1 MKDEDKTKEQLL
13 NELLELHQRVSEL
26 EASEEKSKR
35 AEEALHL
42 VHRKLRA
49 SFDAIQDIINV
60 VDLDFNLTDVNEV
73 LIKVFGLSSKESV
86 LGQKCFEVLKGR
98 KDICPSCAVAEAYRT
113 KAAAYRTS
121 TPEDEVST
129 GGRVFE
135 IFAYPIMDK
144 QGNLFG
150 AVEFARDITERKRA
164 EEALRK
170 AHEELERRVEERT
183 AELAAKNEQLE
194 LEITE
199 RKRAEE
205 ALRTLSGRQKAMLAA
220 IPDIIMEVDA
230 DRVYTWAN
238 KAGFGFFGKDVIGK
252 DADYYFEGEQD
263 TYQVVEPLFSGD
275 ENVFYVE
282 SWQRRLDGVPRLL
295 AWWCRAVKNE
305 EGVVTG
311 AISTARDITE
321 RKRQEEALRTAIRT
335 AENERLKAESII
347 ESIGE
352 PLGIIDTDFRF
363 VYQNKIHRDSYGEL
377 LGQQCYRAIKNRD
390 EICEGCQ
397 MAESFSDGNIHIKE
411 RVVPREEGPLYVV
424 NTASPLRDSTGKIV
438 AGVEIIT
445 DITKWRRAEEALRK
459 AEEEKTIILE
469 TMSEL
474 VVYVD
479 TNMKILW
486 VNRAAA
492 DSAGLTADALVGRY
506 CYKVWFENN
515 EPCQHCPAKKIL
527 ETGQPQE
534 GETYSPDGRVWHFR
548 GYPVKDGNGEIVA
561 IVEVVQDIT
570 EHKRMEEEKN
580 KLEVQLQQAQKMEA
594 IGTLAG
600 GIAHDFNNLLMGI
613 QGYTSLMLLHINS
626 DHAHFKDLKGIEAA
640 IEKGADLTKQ
650 LLGFARGGKYEVKAT
665 DPNVLIE
672 KNLGMFG
679 RTRKEIRIHK
689 KYQKDIWLIEVDQGQ
704 IDQVLLNLY
713 VNAWQAMPGGGDLYI
728 ETSNV
733 VLDKNYAGPF
743 GVEPGNYVKI
753 SLTDTGVGMD
763 DTIQKRI
770 FEPFFTTRE
779 MGRGTGLGLAS
790 AYGIIKNHGGIIN
803 VYSEK
808 GKGATF
814 SIYLPA
820 SEKKIET
827 EENKPGDDILRGT
840 ETVLLI
846 DDEDMVLGV
855 GQKILRAMGYNVL
868 LAASGKEAVEAYKK
882 HKDKVNLVILDMIM
896 PDMGGSEV
904 YEIMKEINPAVKVLL
919 SSGYSITG
927 QAAGILERGCDGFI
941 QKPFDIKTL
950 SHKIREILEKQ

>member
-150 AVEFARDITERKRA
+150 AVEFARDITERKR
-164 EEALRK
+164 
-170 AHEELERRVEERT
+170 
-183 AELAAKNEQLE
+183 
-194 LEITE
+194 
-199 RKRAEE
+199 
-205 ALRTLSGRQKAMLAA
+205 
-220 IPDIIMEVDA
+220 
-230 DRVYTWAN
+230 
-238 KAGFGFFGKDVIGK
+238 
-252 DADYYFEGEQD
+252 
-263 TYQVVEPLFSGD
+263 
-275 ENVFYVE
+275 
-282 SWQRRLDGVPRLL
+282 
-295 AWWCRAVKNE
+295 
-305 EGVVTG
+305 
-311 AISTARDITE
+311 
-321 RKRQEEALRTAIRT
+321 QEEALRTAIRT

-363 VYQNKIHRDSYGEL
+363 VYQNK
-377 LGQQCYRAIKNRD
+377 
-390 EICEGCQ
+390 
-397 MAESFSDGNIHIKE
+397 IHIKE

-820 SEKKIET
+820 SEKEIET

-855 GQKILRAMGYNVL
+855 GQKILRAMGYKVL

-904 YEIMKEINPAVKVLL
+904 YEIMKEINPAVRVLL